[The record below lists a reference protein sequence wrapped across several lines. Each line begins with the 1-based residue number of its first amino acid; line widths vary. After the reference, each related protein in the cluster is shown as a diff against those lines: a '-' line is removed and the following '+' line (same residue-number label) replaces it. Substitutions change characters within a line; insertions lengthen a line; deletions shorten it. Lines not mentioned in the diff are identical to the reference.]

1 MTESAPTELE
11 RSLARRIGFSGPISV
26 ADFMS
31 EALFHPRH
39 GYYRHAAAIGRG
51 GDFITAPEISQVFG
65 ELIGAWLAERWTS
78 LGRPAPIN
86 LVELGPGRGTLLADA
101 LRVTRKLSD
110 LQQALRIHLVEIN
123 PQLRAQQ
130 RDRLA
135 AIGCHAIEWH
145 EQLADVPAG
154 PVLLV
159 ANEFFD
165 ALPVRQLQAVRGGWS
180 ERMIGVDPA
189 GGLRFAVAPGPS
201 PLAVLLPPQL
211 ASAQFA
217 AGTVA
222 EIAPQRERLMH
233 DIAGRLCIDPGC
245 ALILDYGRAESGPG
259 ATLQAVRAHR
269 QVDVLDRPGES
280 DLSAHVD
287 FAALVRTARAAGAL
301 AWGPSSQRHFLLALG
316 IEARAAALQRDKS
329 AETARDL
336 RLGVDRLIDPAGMG
350 TLFQAVAIG
359 SPGSPAPA
367 GFET

>member
-1 MTESAPTELE
+1 MTPLE
-11 RSLARRIGFSGPISV
+11 VEIRAIIAIDGPIPV
-26 ADFMS
+26 DRYM
-31 EALFHPRH
+31 ELCLGHPQH
-39 GYYRHAAAIGRG
+39 GYYVTRDPLGAA
-51 GDFITAPEISQVFG
+51 GDFVTAPEVSQMFG
-65 ELIGAWLAERWTS
+65 ELIGAWAATVWRQMGS
-78 LGRPAPIN
+78 PARVRLI
-86 LVELGPGRGTLLADA
+86 ELGPGRGTLLADA
-101 LRVTRKLSD
+101 LRATRKLSD

-135 AIGCHAIEWH
+135 AIGCRAIEWH